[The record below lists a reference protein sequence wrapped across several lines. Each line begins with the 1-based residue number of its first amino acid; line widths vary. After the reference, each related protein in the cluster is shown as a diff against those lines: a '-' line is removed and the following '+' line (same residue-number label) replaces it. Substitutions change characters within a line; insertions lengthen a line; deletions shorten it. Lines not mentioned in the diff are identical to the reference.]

1 MCYHLWIVSPLSLTE
16 IRSMLPPGFAADVA
30 PPPEQRAF
38 RPVLRNAQT
47 VATLRI
53 GGCACALQ
61 LRGDGE
67 DERHLRRRWAA
78 LGLSRER
85 IIAALERH
93 RRDRPPV
100 GDPDTWRQA
109 LAGFVGE
116 HARNAGPTAFLLGFG
131 DEPPQPPDPPG
142 LRAVPAAAVRHSP
155 HGWLAE
161 GSPVVVTP

>member
-1 MCYHLWIVSPLSLTE
+1 
-16 IRSMLPPGFAADVA
+16 MLPPGFAADVA

-38 RPVLRNAQT
+38 RPFLRSAQT

-61 LRGDGE
+61 LRGNGE

-78 LGLSRER
+78 LGLTRER

-100 GDPDTWRQA
+100 EDPETWRQA
-109 LAGFVGE
+109 LAGFVSE

-131 DEPPQPPDPPG
+131 DQPPPSSAAPG

-155 HGWLAE
+155 HGWLPE